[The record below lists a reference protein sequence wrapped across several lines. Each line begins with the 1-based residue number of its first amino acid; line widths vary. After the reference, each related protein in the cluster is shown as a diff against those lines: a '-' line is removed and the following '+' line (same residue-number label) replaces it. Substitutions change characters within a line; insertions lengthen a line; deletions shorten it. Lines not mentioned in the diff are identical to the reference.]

1 MKKIRLHND
10 IHVSW
15 GITTNGKQESLEAK
29 TLQVQLVVYN
39 KVITIPDFS
48 INGNVIS
55 FEFSG
60 SQQKYC
66 GVYTLVCRDTTNGNL
81 STIDKTEAFEL
92 VPHSEEEQGTDNPN
106 VALEVVTLNT
116 DRDSSTIG
124 RAATIEIGEV
134 KTLRSG
140 AAAYVRNSGTTNA
153 AILDFGIP
161 SGSNGNDGMSG
172 YGISAEPAS
181 VTFNT
186 DSNGNISSSQDKLI
200 RMKAYLGGQEIDDV
214 TIVGLST
221 TNFANTVSAESDG
234 KSFYLRGSDLQ
245 TVHTT
250 DLDGN
255 SIKVPV
261 TQAQV
266 AVDCKIGGSDLVYS
280 TIVRVFVNTQT
291 FYTTLVSNQKMFK
304 QTFTELSN
312 SLDEQGVKLEKYYSE
327 FQQTARGLSATISS
341 NKQDADGSIE
351 NITNK
356 LEATSSSLS
365 STIEANKKDADGN
378 FEKLKTEFKQTT
390 DGISSTVEKNKT
402 DAEGSIEKLKTEF
415 KQTTDGIT
423 STVEQNKTDA
433 DGKLES
439 LSSKISQNAKNIEIA
454 NSRFNED
461 GSLKNKSGL
470 MTTADKA
477 TLASRE
483 YVDGKVVNEA
493 TITTMINN
501 EISTATIKA
510 DQIQFSGH
518 QVKFDAGEIVINS
531 KNFNLDGYGNVT
543 MSGEIHATS
552 GQIGGFELEANNLV
566 CSNAR
571 LTIGGSIGGLTRMV
585 TLDAKSFDYERYNFA
600 LSVVNY
606 DSLDQSSTTLAGIHI
621 NVGASGAST
630 LQYPGIVMENGVFV
644 GFRVP
649 FVPLAYSMD
658 FRYNASIYVSGMY
671 VRCNNSSDITI
682 TLPTPATGAK
692 MGDVFTVI
700 KAGSGN
706 VTIKAVGVN
715 YHTANGKSGEFTST
729 RLHEQIHLVFDG
741 DTWFSESSGGS

>member
-39 KVITIPDFS
+39 KVITIPDFY

-92 VPHSEEEQGTDNPN
+92 VPHSDDEQGTDNPN

-186 DSNGNISSSQDKLI
+186 DSKGNISSSQDKLI
-200 RMKAYLGGQEIDDV
+200 RMKSYLGGQEIDDV

-266 AVDCKIGGSDLVYS
+266 AVDCKIGGSDLIYS

-291 FYTTLVSNQKMFK
+291 FYTTLVSNQKIFK
-304 QTFTELSN
+304 QTFTEMSN

-365 STIEANKKDADGN
+365 STIEANKKDADG
-378 FEKLKTEFKQTT
+378 KL
-390 DGISSTVEKNKT
+390 
-402 DAEGSIEKLKTEF
+402 EKLKTEF

-423 STVEQNKTDA
+423 SIVEQNKTDA

-501 EISTATIKA
+501 GISTATIKA

-552 GQIGGFELEANNLV
+552 GWFGNPGNNIKIATDETGAVGLSPTNTDGWKDDNNIRFTKAGQLYLNSESDDGKTVTSITSGRLV
-566 CSNAR
+566 
-571 LTIGGSIGGLTRMV
+571 
-585 TLDAKSFDYERYNFA
+585 
-600 LSVVNY
+600 
-606 DSLDQSSTTLAGIHI
+606 
-621 NVGASGAST
+621 VGRADR
-630 LQYPGIVMENGVFV
+630 F
-644 GFRVP
+644 
-649 FVPLAYSMD
+649 
-658 FRYNASIYVSGMY
+658 GMY
-671 VRCNNSSDITI
+671 APELQVDSSGEKLQIVAKC
-682 TLPTPATGAK
+682 LPTSASEARSGCLYNDNGTIK
-692 MGDVFTVI
+692 I
-700 KAGSGN
+700 KA
-706 VTIKAVGVN
+706 
-715 YHTANGKSGEFTST
+715 
-729 RLHEQIHLVFDG
+729 
-741 DTWFSESSGGS
+741 

>member
-39 KVITIPDFS
+39 KVIDIPDFS
-48 INGNVIS
+48 IKGNVIS

-153 AILDFGIP
+153 AVLDFGIP
-161 SGSNGNDGMSG
+161 SGSNGNDGMNG

-186 DSNGNISSSQDKLI
+186 DSKGNISSSQDKLI

-390 DGISSTVEKNKT
+390 DGIT
-402 DAEGSIEKLKTEF
+402 SI
-415 KQTTDGIT
+415 
-423 STVEQNKTDA
+423 VEQNKTDA

-439 LSSKISQNAKNIEIA
+439 LSSKISQNSKNIEIA

-501 EISTATIKA
+501 GISSATIKA
-510 DQIQFSGH
+510 DQIRFTGTTTVFESG
-518 QVKFDAGEIVINS
+518 DIIIRSNGL
-531 KNFNLDGYGNVT
+531 NLDQYGNAT
-543 MSGEIHATS
+543 FNGEIHATS
-552 GQIGGFELEANNLV
+552 GWFGSTSNNIKLATEGNGTVGLSSTNSSGWADANNIRFTSAGQLYLN
-566 CSNAR
+566 S
-571 LTIGGSIGGLTRMV
+571 
-585 TLDAKSFDYERYNFA
+585 KSD
-600 LSVVNY
+600 
-606 DSLDQSSTTLAGIHI
+606 DGK
-621 NVGASGAST
+621 
-630 LQYPGIVMENGVFV
+630 
-644 GFRVP
+644 
-649 FVPLAYSMD
+649 
-658 FRYNASIYVSGMY
+658 
-671 VRCNNSSDITI
+671 TI
-682 TLPTPATGAK
+682 TSITSGDIRVVRADSFGSDTPKFHVNTSGDKLQIAAVNLPTSASE
-692 MGDVFTVI
+692 
-700 KAGSGN
+700 AGSGCLYN
-706 VTIKAVGVN
+706 DNGTIKIK
-715 YHTANGKSGEFTST
+715 T
-729 RLHEQIHLVFDG
+729 Q
-741 DTWFSESSGGS
+741 

>member
-29 TLQVQLVVYN
+29 TLHVQLVVYN

-140 AAAYVRNSGTTNA
+140 AAAYVRNSGTINA
-153 AILDFGIP
+153 AVLDFGIP

-186 DSNGNISSSQDKLI
+186 DSDGNISSSQDKLI

-214 TIVGLST
+214 TIVGLIT
-221 TNFANTVSAESDG
+221 TNFANTVSSESDG
-234 KSFYLRGSDLQ
+234 KSFCLRGGDLQ

-250 DLDGN
+250 DLNGN

-266 AVDCKIGGSDLVYS
+266 AVDCKIGGSDLIYS

-312 SLDEQGVKLEKYYSE
+312 SLDEHGVKLEKYYSE

-365 STIEANKKDADGN
+365 STIEANKKDADGKLEN
-378 FEKLKTEFKQTT
+378 LKTEFKQTT
-390 DGISSTVEKNKT
+390 DSIS
-402 DAEGSIEKLKTEF
+402 
-415 KQTTDGIT
+415 

-439 LSSKISQNAKNIEIA
+439 LSSKISQNAKSIEVA

-510 DQIQFSGH
+510 NQIQFSGH

-552 GQIGGFELEANNLV
+552 GWFGNPGNNIKIATDETGAVGLSPTNTDGWKDDNNIRFTKAGQLYLNSESDDGKTVTSITSGRLV
-566 CSNAR
+566 
-571 LTIGGSIGGLTRMV
+571 
-585 TLDAKSFDYERYNFA
+585 
-600 LSVVNY
+600 
-606 DSLDQSSTTLAGIHI
+606 
-621 NVGASGAST
+621 VGRADR
-630 LQYPGIVMENGVFV
+630 F
-644 GFRVP
+644 
-649 FVPLAYSMD
+649 
-658 FRYNASIYVSGMY
+658 GMY
-671 VRCNNSSDITI
+671 APELHVDSSGEKLQIVAKC
-682 TLPTPATGAK
+682 LPTSASE
-692 MGDVFTVI
+692 
-700 KAGSGN
+700 AGSGCLYN
-706 VTIKAVGVN
+706 DNGTIKIK
-715 YHTANGKSGEFTST
+715 T
-729 RLHEQIHLVFDG
+729 
-741 DTWFSESSGGS
+741 

>member
-15 GITTNGKQESLEAK
+15 GITTNGKKESLESK

-186 DSNGNISSSQDKLI
+186 DSKGNISSSQDKLI
-200 RMKAYLGGQEIDDV
+200 RMKSYLGGQEIDDV

-221 TNFANTVSAESDG
+221 TNFSNTVSAESDG

-291 FYTTLVSNQKMFK
+291 FYTTLVSNQNMFK

-312 SLDEQGVKLEKYYSE
+312 SLNEQGVKLEKYYSE
-327 FQQTARGLSATISS
+327 FQQTARVLSATISS
-341 NKQDADGSIE
+341 NKQYADGSIE
-351 NITNK
+351 NIINK

-365 STIEANKKDADGN
+365 STIEANKKDADGKL
-378 FEKLKTEFKQTT
+378 EKLKTEFKQTT
-390 DGISSTVEKNKT
+390 DEITSTVEKNKT
-402 DAEGSIEKLKTEF
+402 DAEGSIENLKTEF
-415 KQTTDGIT
+415 KQTTDEIT

-439 LSSKISQNAKNIEIA
+439 LSSKISQNAKSIEIA
-454 NSRFNED
+454 NSRFNAD
-461 GSLKNKSGL
+461 GTLKNKSGL
-470 MTTADKA
+470 MTTDDKA
-477 TLASRE
+477 TLATRE

-501 EISTATIKA
+501 GISNATIKA
-510 DQIQFSGH
+510 DQIRFTGNTT
-518 QVKFDAGEIVINS
+518 VFDSGEIIIRSNGL
-531 KNFNLDGYGNVT
+531 NLDQYGNAT
-543 MSGEIHATS
+543 FNGEIHATS
-552 GQIGGFELEANNLV
+552 GWFGSTSHNIKLATEGHGTVGLSSTNSSGWVDANNIRFTSAGQLYLNSESDDGKTV
-566 CSNAR
+566 TSITSGDIKVGR
-571 LTIGGSIGGLTRMV
+571 GDSFGSDTP
-585 TLDAKSFDYERYNFA
+585 KFH
-600 LSVVNY
+600 VN
-606 DSLDQSSTTLAGIHI
+606 T
-621 NVGASGAST
+621 SGDK
-630 LQYPGIVMENGVFV
+630 LQIAAVN
-644 GFRVP
+644 
-649 FVPLAYSMD
+649 
-658 FRYNASIYVSGMY
+658 
-671 VRCNNSSDITI
+671 
-682 TLPTPATGAK
+682 LPTSASE
-692 MGDVFTVI
+692 
-700 KAGSGN
+700 AGSGCLYN
-706 VTIKAVGVN
+706 DNGTIKIK
-715 YHTANGKSGEFTST
+715 T
-729 RLHEQIHLVFDG
+729 Q
-741 DTWFSESSGGS
+741 

>member
-39 KVITIPDFS
+39 KVIAIPDFS

-92 VPHSEEEQGTDNPN
+92 VPHSDEEQGTDNPN

-153 AILDFGIP
+153 AVLDFGIP
-161 SGSNGNDGMSG
+161 SGSNGSDGMSG
-172 YGISAEPAS
+172 YGISAEPSS

-186 DSNGNISSSQDKLI
+186 DSKGNISSSQDKLI

-266 AVDCKIGGSDLVYS
+266 SVDCKIGGSDLVYS

-378 FEKLKTEFKQTT
+378 
-390 DGISSTVEKNKT
+390 
-402 DAEGSIEKLKTEF
+402 IEKLKTEF

-423 STVEQNKTDA
+423 SIVEQNKTDA
-433 DGKLES
+433 DGKLEK
-439 LSSKISQNAKNIEIA
+439 LSAAVTLNANQIEIA
-454 NSRFNED
+454 NSRFNAD
-461 GSLKNKSGL
+461 GTLKNKSGL
-470 MTTADKA
+470 MTTDDKA
-477 TLASRE
+477 TLATRE

-501 EISTATIKA
+501 GISTATIKA

-531 KNFNLDGYGNVT
+531 NNFSLDGYGNVT

-552 GQIGGFELEANNLV
+552 GWFGTPGNNIKIATDEMGAVGLSHTNTTGWRDDNNI
-566 CSNAR
+566 CFTRAGQLYFNSTSEDKKT
-571 LTIGGSIGGLTRMV
+571 LTTIT
-585 TLDAKSFDYERYNFA
+585 
-600 LSVVNY
+600 
-606 DSLDQSSTTLAGIHI
+606 
-621 NVGASGAST
+621 SGD
-630 LQYPGIVMENGVFV
+630 IFV
-644 GFRVP
+644 GRGDSFG
-649 FVPLAYSMD
+649 
-658 FRYNASIYVSGMY
+658 SGIPKFH
-671 VRCNNSSDITI
+671 VNTSGDKLQIAAVN
-682 TLPTPATGAK
+682 LPTSASEAR
-692 MGDVFTVI
+692 
-700 KAGSGN
+700 SGCLYN
-706 VTIKAVGVN
+706 DNGTIKIK
-715 YHTANGKSGEFTST
+715 T
-729 RLHEQIHLVFDG
+729 Q
-741 DTWFSESSGGS
+741 

>member
-186 DSNGNISSSQDKLI
+186 DSKGNISSSQDKLI

-327 FQQTARGLSATISS
+327 FHQTARGLSATISS

-390 DGISSTVEKNKT
+390 DGI
-402 DAEGSIEKLKTEF
+402 
-415 KQTTDGIT
+415 T

-433 DGKLES
+433 DGKLEK
-439 LSSKISQNAKNIEIA
+439 LSAAVTMNANQIEIA
-454 NSRFNED
+454 NSRFNAD
-461 GSLKNKSGL
+461 GTLKNKSGL
-470 MTTADKA
+470 MTTDDKA
-477 TLASRE
+477 TLATRE

-501 EISTATIKA
+501 GISTATIKA
-510 DQIQFSGH
+510 DQIRFTGTTTVFES
-518 QVKFDAGEIVINS
+518 GEIIIRSNGL
-531 KNFNLDGYGNVT
+531 NLDQYGNAT
-543 MSGEIHATS
+543 FNGEIHATS
-552 GQIGGFELEANNLV
+552 GWFGSTSNNIKLATEGNGTVGLSSTNSSGWVDANNIRFTSSGQLYLN
-566 CSNAR
+566 SESDDGK
-571 LTIGGSIGGLTRMV
+571 TV
-585 TLDAKSFDYERYNFA
+585 T
-600 LSVVNY
+600 
-606 DSLDQSSTTLAGIHI
+606 
-621 NVGASGAST
+621 
-630 LQYPGIVMENGVFV
+630 
-644 GFRVP
+644 
-649 FVPLAYSMD
+649 
-658 FRYNASIYVSGMY
+658 
-671 VRCNNSSDITI
+671 TI
-682 TLPTPATGAK
+682 TSGDIKVGRGDSFGGNTPKFHVNTSGDKLQIAAVNLPTSASE
-692 MGDVFTVI
+692 
-700 KAGSGN
+700 AGSGCLYN
-706 VTIKAVGVN
+706 DNGTIKIK
-715 YHTANGKSGEFTST
+715 T
-729 RLHEQIHLVFDG
+729 Q
-741 DTWFSESSGGS
+741 

>member
-60 SQQKYC
+60 SHQKYC

-92 VPHSEEEQGTDNPN
+92 VPHSDEEHGTDNPN

-186 DSNGNISSSQDKLI
+186 DSKGNISSSQDKLI

-351 NITNK
+351 NIINK

-378 FEKLKTEFKQTT
+378 FEKLKTEFT
-390 DGISSTVEKNKT
+390 
-402 DAEGSIEKLKTEF
+402 
-415 KQTTDGIT
+415 QTTDGIT
-423 STVEQNKTDA
+423 STVEKNKTDA
-433 DGKLES
+433 DGKLEK
-439 LSSKISQNAKNIEIA
+439 LSAAVTLNANQIEIA
-454 NSRFNED
+454 NSRFNAD
-461 GSLKNKSGL
+461 GTLKNKSGL
-470 MTTADKA
+470 MTTDDKA
-477 TLASRE
+477 TLATRE

-501 EISTATIKA
+501 GISTATIKA
-510 DQIQFSGH
+510 DQIRFTGTTTVFES
-518 QVKFDAGEIVINS
+518 GEIIIRSNGL
-531 KNFNLDGYGNVT
+531 NLDQYGNAT
-543 MSGEIHATS
+543 FNGEIHATS
-552 GQIGGFELEANNLV
+552 GWFGNPGNNIKIATDETGAV
-566 CSNAR
+566 
-571 LTIGGSIGGLTRMV
+571 GLSPTNTTGWRDDNNICFTRAGQLYFNSTSDDGKTV
-585 TLDAKSFDYERYNFA
+585 T
-600 LSVVNY
+600 
-606 DSLDQSSTTLAGIHI
+606 
-621 NVGASGAST
+621 
-630 LQYPGIVMENGVFV
+630 
-644 GFRVP
+644 
-649 FVPLAYSMD
+649 
-658 FRYNASIYVSGMY
+658 
-671 VRCNNSSDITI
+671 TI
-682 TLPTPATGAK
+682 TSGDIKVGRGDSFGGNTPKFHVNTSGDKLQIAAVNLPTSASE
-692 MGDVFTVI
+692 
-700 KAGSGN
+700 AGSGCLYN
-706 VTIKAVGVN
+706 DNGTIKIK
-715 YHTANGKSGEFTST
+715 T
-729 RLHEQIHLVFDG
+729 Q
-741 DTWFSESSGGS
+741 

>member
-39 KVITIPDFS
+39 KVITIPDFT
-48 INGNVIS
+48 IKGNVIS

-153 AILDFGIP
+153 AVLDFGIP
-161 SGSNGNDGMSG
+161 SGSNGSDGMSG

-186 DSNGNISSSQDKLI
+186 DSKGNISSSQDKLI

-266 AVDCKIGGSDLVYS
+266 AVDCKIGGSNLVYS

-390 DGISSTVEKNKT
+390 DGITSTVEKNKT
-402 DAEGSIEKLKTEF
+402 DA
-415 KQTTDGIT
+415 
-423 STVEQNKTDA
+423 
-433 DGKLES
+433 DGKLEK
-439 LSSKISQNAKNIEIA
+439 LSAAVTMNANQIEIA
-454 NSRFNED
+454 NSRFNAD
-461 GSLKNKSGL
+461 GTLKNKSGL
-470 MTTADKA
+470 MTTDDKA
-477 TLASRE
+477 TLATRE
-483 YVDGKVVNEA
+483 YVDGKVVSEA
-493 TITTMINN
+493 YIRTMIQNG
-501 EISTATIKA
+501 ISTAEISA
-510 DQIQFSGH
+510 DQINLYGH
-518 QVKFDAGEIVINS
+518 
-531 KNFNLDGYGNVT
+531 T
-543 MSGEIHATS
+543 MSFQS
-552 GQIGGFELEANNLV
+552 GQIEIYSDNLKLDSSGNLKASGDIYAKTIRLKTSTSNDNILSGSLLLGGGKYILP
-566 CSNAR
+566 
-571 LTIGGSIGGLTRMV
+571 
-585 TLDAKSFDYERYNFA
+585 A
-600 LSVVNY
+600 LSEEDGCVNVKLYAPLITRSSLSPTLECISENVFLQLASEKTELPKSGSKSLEYGAY
-606 DSLDQSSTTLAGIHI
+606 DL
-621 NVGASGAST
+621 
-630 LQYPGIVMENGVFV
+630 V
-644 GFRVP
+644 GF
-649 FVPLAYSMD
+649 
-658 FRYNASIYVSGMY
+658 YN
-671 VRCNNSSDITI
+671 
-682 TLPTPATGAK
+682 
-692 MGDVFTVI
+692 
-700 KAGSGN
+700 SGN
-706 VTIKAVGVN
+706 TFWIIK
-715 YHTANGKSGEFTST
+715 
-729 RLHEQIHLVFDG
+729 
-741 DTWFSESSGGS
+741 

>member
-39 KVITIPDFS
+39 KVITIPDFT
-48 INGNVIS
+48 IKGNVIS

-92 VPHSEEEQGTDNPN
+92 VPHSEEEKGTDNPN

-124 RAATIEIGEV
+124 RAATIEIGDV
-134 KTLRSG
+134 KTLHSG
-140 AAAYVRNSGTTNA
+140 TAAYVRNSGTPNA
-153 AILDFGIP
+153 AVLDFGIP
-161 SGSNGNDGMSG
+161 SGSNGDDGMSG

-186 DSNGNISSSQDKLI
+186 DSKGNISSSQDKLI
-200 RMKAYLGGQEIDDV
+200 RMKAYLGGQETDDV

-221 TNFANTVSAESDG
+221 TNFTNGLSTESDG

-266 AVDCKIGGSDLVYS
+266 AVDCKMGGSDLVYS

-327 FQQTARGLSATISS
+327 FQQTARGLSTTISS

-390 DGISSTVEKNKT
+390 DGITSTVEKNKT
-402 DAEGSIEKLKTEF
+402 DA
-415 KQTTDGIT
+415 
-423 STVEQNKTDA
+423 
-433 DGKLES
+433 DGKLEK
-439 LSSKISQNAKNIEIA
+439 LSAAVTMNANQIEIA
-454 NSRFNED
+454 NSRFNAD
-461 GSLKNKSGL
+461 GTLKNKSGL
-470 MTTADKA
+470 MTTDDKA
-477 TLASRE
+477 TLATRE
-483 YVDGKVVNEA
+483 YVDGKVVSEA
-493 TITTMINN
+493 YIRTMIQNG
-501 EISTATIKA
+501 ISTAEISA
-510 DQIQFSGH
+510 DQINLYGH
-518 QVKFDAGEIVINS
+518 
-531 KNFNLDGYGNVT
+531 T
-543 MSGEIHATS
+543 MSFQS
-552 GQIGGFELEANNLV
+552 GQIEIYSDNLKLDSSGNLKVSGDIYAKTIRLKASTSNDNILSGSLLLGGGKYILP
-566 CSNAR
+566 
-571 LTIGGSIGGLTRMV
+571 
-585 TLDAKSFDYERYNFA
+585 A
-600 LSVVNY
+600 LSEEDGCVNIKLYAPLITRSSLSPTLECISENVFLQLASEKTELPKSGSKSLEYGAY
-606 DSLDQSSTTLAGIHI
+606 DL
-621 NVGASGAST
+621 
-630 LQYPGIVMENGVFV
+630 V
-644 GFRVP
+644 GFC
-649 FVPLAYSMD
+649 
-658 FRYNASIYVSGMY
+658 NSGQTFW
-671 VRCNNSSDITI
+671 I
-682 TLPTPATGAK
+682 
-692 MGDVFTVI
+692 I
-700 KAGSGN
+700 K
-706 VTIKAVGVN
+706 
-715 YHTANGKSGEFTST
+715 
-729 RLHEQIHLVFDG
+729 
-741 DTWFSESSGGS
+741 

>member
-48 INGNVIS
+48 IKGNVIS

-153 AILDFGIP
+153 AVLDFGIP

-186 DSNGNISSSQDKLI
+186 DSKGNISSSQDKLI

-234 KSFYLRGSDLQ
+234 KSFYLRGRDLQ

-390 DGISSTVEKNKT
+390 DGITSTVEKNKT
-402 DAEGSIEKLKTEF
+402 DA
-415 KQTTDGIT
+415 
-423 STVEQNKTDA
+423 
-433 DGKLES
+433 DGKLEK
-439 LSSKISQNAKNIEIA
+439 LSAAVTLNANQIEIA
-454 NSRFNED
+454 NSRFNAD
-461 GSLKNKSGL
+461 GTLKNKSGL
-470 MTTADKA
+470 MTTDDKA
-477 TLASRE
+477 TLATRE
-483 YVDGKVVNEA
+483 YVDGKVVSEA
-493 TITTMINN
+493 YIRTMIQNG
-501 EISTATIKA
+501 ISTAEISA
-510 DQIQFSGH
+510 DQINLYGH
-518 QVKFDAGEIVINS
+518 
-531 KNFNLDGYGNVT
+531 T
-543 MSGEIHATS
+543 MSFQS
-552 GQIGGFELEANNLV
+552 GQIEIYSDNLKLDSSGNLKVSGDIYAKTIRLKTSTSHDNILSGSLLLGGGKCILP
-566 CSNAR
+566 
-571 LTIGGSIGGLTRMV
+571 
-585 TLDAKSFDYERYNFA
+585 A
-600 LSVVNY
+600 LSEEDGCVNIKLY
-606 DSLDQSSTTLAGIHI
+606 APLITRSSLPPTLECI
-621 NVGASGAST
+621 
-630 LQYPGIVMENGVFV
+630 
-644 GFRVP
+644 
-649 FVPLAYSMD
+649 
-658 FRYNASIYVSGMY
+658 
-671 VRCNNSSDITI
+671 
-682 TLPTPATGAK
+682 
-692 MGDVFTVI
+692 
-700 KAGSGN
+700 SGN
-706 VTIKAVGVN
+706 VFLQLASEKTELP
-715 YHTANGKSGEFTST
+715 KSGSKE
-729 RLHEQIHLVFDG
+729 LEYGAYDLVGFCN
-741 DTWFSESSGGS
+741 SGQTFWIIK

>member
-29 TLQVQLVVYN
+29 TLKVQLVVYN

-92 VPHSEEEQGTDNPN
+92 VPHSDEEQGTDNPN

-186 DSNGNISSSQDKLI
+186 DSKGNISSSQDKLI

-351 NITNK
+351 NIINK

-390 DGISSTVEKNKT
+390 DGITSTVEKNKT
-402 DAEGSIEKLKTEF
+402 DA
-415 KQTTDGIT
+415 
-423 STVEQNKTDA
+423 
-433 DGKLES
+433 DGKLEK
-439 LSSKISQNAKNIEIA
+439 LSAAVTLNANQIEIA
-454 NSRFNED
+454 NSRFNAD
-461 GSLKNKSGL
+461 GTLKNKSGL
-470 MTTADKA
+470 MTTDDKA
-477 TLASRE
+477 TLATRE

-501 EISTATIKA
+501 GISTATIKA
-510 DQIQFSGH
+510 DQIRFTGTTTVFES
-518 QVKFDAGEIVINS
+518 GEIIIRSNGL
-531 KNFNLDGYGNVT
+531 NLDQYGNAT
-543 MSGEIHATS
+543 FNGEIHATS
-552 GQIGGFELEANNLV
+552 GWFGSTSNNIKLATEGNGTVGLSSTNSSGWVDANNIRFTSSGQLYLN
-566 CSNAR
+566 SESEDGK
-571 LTIGGSIGGLTRMV
+571 TV
-585 TLDAKSFDYERYNFA
+585 T
-600 LSVVNY
+600 
-606 DSLDQSSTTLAGIHI
+606 
-621 NVGASGAST
+621 
-630 LQYPGIVMENGVFV
+630 
-644 GFRVP
+644 
-649 FVPLAYSMD
+649 
-658 FRYNASIYVSGMY
+658 
-671 VRCNNSSDITI
+671 TI
-682 TLPTPATGAK
+682 TSGDIKVGRGDSFGSDTPKFHVNTSGDKLQIAAVNLPTSASE
-692 MGDVFTVI
+692 
-700 KAGSGN
+700 AGSGCLYN
-706 VTIKAVGVN
+706 DNGTIKIK
-715 YHTANGKSGEFTST
+715 T
-729 RLHEQIHLVFDG
+729 Q
-741 DTWFSESSGGS
+741 

>member
-39 KVITIPDFS
+39 KVITIPDFT
-48 INGNVIS
+48 IKGNVIS

-106 VALEVVTLNT
+106 VALEVVALNT

-124 RAATIEIGEV
+124 RAATVEIGEV

-140 AAAYVRNSGTTNA
+140 AAAYVRNSGTANA
-153 AILDFGIP
+153 AVLDFGIP

-186 DSNGNISSSQDKLI
+186 DSKGNISSSQDKLI
-200 RMKAYLGGQEIDDV
+200 RMKAYLGGQEIDDA

-341 NKQDADGSIE
+341 NKQDTDGSIE

-390 DGISSTVEKNKT
+390 DGITSTVEKNKT
-402 DAEGSIEKLKTEF
+402 DA
-415 KQTTDGIT
+415 
-423 STVEQNKTDA
+423 
-433 DGKLES
+433 DGKLEK
-439 LSSKISQNAKNIEIA
+439 LSAAVTLNANQIEIA
-454 NSRFNED
+454 NSRFNAD
-461 GSLKNKSGL
+461 GTLKNKSGL
-470 MTTADKA
+470 MTTDDKA
-477 TLASRE
+477 TLATRE
-483 YVDGKVVNEA
+483 YVDGKVVSEA
-493 TITTMINN
+493 YIRTMIQNG
-501 EISTATIKA
+501 ISTAEISA
-510 DQIQFSGH
+510 DQINLYGH
-518 QVKFDAGEIVINS
+518 
-531 KNFNLDGYGNVT
+531 T
-543 MSGEIHATS
+543 MSFQS
-552 GQIGGFELEANNLV
+552 GQIEIYSDNLKLDSSGNLKASGDIYAKTIRLKASTSNDDILSGSLLLGGGKYILP
-566 CSNAR
+566 
-571 LTIGGSIGGLTRMV
+571 
-585 TLDAKSFDYERYNFA
+585 A
-600 LSVVNY
+600 LSEEDGCVNIKLYAPLITRSSLAPTLECISENVFLQLASEKTELPKSGSKSLEYGAY
-606 DSLDQSSTTLAGIHI
+606 DL
-621 NVGASGAST
+621 
-630 LQYPGIVMENGVFV
+630 V
-644 GFRVP
+644 GFC
-649 FVPLAYSMD
+649 
-658 FRYNASIYVSGMY
+658 NSGQTFW
-671 VRCNNSSDITI
+671 I
-682 TLPTPATGAK
+682 
-692 MGDVFTVI
+692 I
-700 KAGSGN
+700 K
-706 VTIKAVGVN
+706 
-715 YHTANGKSGEFTST
+715 
-729 RLHEQIHLVFDG
+729 
-741 DTWFSESSGGS
+741 

>member
-39 KVITIPDFS
+39 KVIAIPDFT

-153 AILDFGIP
+153 AVLDFGIP

-186 DSNGNISSSQDKLI
+186 DSKGNISSSQDKLI
-200 RMKAYLGGQEIDDV
+200 RMKAYLGGQEINDV

-266 AVDCKIGGSDLVYS
+266 AVDCKIGRSDLVYS

-378 FEKLKTEFKQTT
+378 
-390 DGISSTVEKNKT
+390 
-402 DAEGSIEKLKTEF
+402 IEKLKTEF

-423 STVEQNKTDA
+423 SIVEQNKTDA

-439 LSSKISQNAKNIEIA
+439 LSSKISQNAKSIEIA
-454 NSRFNED
+454 NSRFNAD
-461 GSLKNKSGL
+461 GTLKNKSGL
-470 MTTADKA
+470 MTTDDKA
-477 TLASRE
+477 TLATRE

-501 EISTATIKA
+501 GISTATIKA
-510 DQIQFSGH
+510 DQIRFTGTTTVFES
-518 QVKFDAGEIVINS
+518 GEIIIRSNGL
-531 KNFNLDGYGNVT
+531 NLDQYGNAT
-543 MSGEIHATS
+543 FNGEIHATS
-552 GQIGGFELEANNLV
+552 GWFGSTSNNIKLATEGNGTVGLSSTNSSGWVDANNIRFTSAGQLYLNSESDDGKTVTSITSGRLV
-566 CSNAR
+566 VGRADSF
-571 LTIGGSIGGLTRMV
+571 GGDTP
-585 TLDAKSFDYERYNFA
+585 KFH
-600 LSVVNY
+600 VN
-606 DSLDQSSTTLAGIHI
+606 T
-621 NVGASGAST
+621 SGDK
-630 LQYPGIVMENGVFV
+630 LQIAAVN
-644 GFRVP
+644 
-649 FVPLAYSMD
+649 
-658 FRYNASIYVSGMY
+658 
-671 VRCNNSSDITI
+671 
-682 TLPTPATGAK
+682 LPTSASE
-692 MGDVFTVI
+692 
-700 KAGSGN
+700 AGSGCLYN
-706 VTIKAVGVN
+706 DNGTIKIK
-715 YHTANGKSGEFTST
+715 T
-729 RLHEQIHLVFDG
+729 Q
-741 DTWFSESSGGS
+741 

>member
-39 KVITIPDFS
+39 NVITIPDFS
-48 INGNVIS
+48 INGNVVS

-186 DSNGNISSSQDKLI
+186 DSKGNISSSQDKLI

-234 KSFYLRGSDLQ
+234 KSFYLRGRDLQ

-390 DGISSTVEKNKT
+390 DGITSTVEKNKT
-402 DAEGSIEKLKTEF
+402 DA
-415 KQTTDGIT
+415 
-423 STVEQNKTDA
+423 
-433 DGKLES
+433 DGKLEK
-439 LSSKISQNAKNIEIA
+439 LSAAVTLNANQIEIA
-454 NSRFNED
+454 NSRFNAD
-461 GSLKNKSGL
+461 GTLKNKSGL
-470 MTTADKA
+470 MTTDDKA
-477 TLASRE
+477 TLATRE

-493 TITTMINN
+493 TITTMINKG
-501 EISTATIKA
+501 ISTATIKA
-510 DQIQFSGH
+510 DQIRFTGTTTVFES
-518 QVKFDAGEIVINS
+518 GEIIIRSNGL
-531 KNFNLDGYGNVT
+531 NLDQYGNAT
-543 MSGEIHATS
+543 FNGEIHATS
-552 GQIGGFELEANNLV
+552 GWFGNPGNNIKIATDETGAVGLSPTNTTGWRDDNNICFTRAGQLYFNSTSDDGKTVTSITSGDIDVGRGDSFGSDTPKFHVNTSGDKLQIA
-566 CSNAR
+566 A
-571 LTIGGSIGGLTRMV
+571 
-585 TLDAKSFDYERYNFA
+585 
-600 LSVVNY
+600 VN
-606 DSLDQSSTTLAGIHI
+606 
-621 NVGASGAST
+621 
-630 LQYPGIVMENGVFV
+630 
-644 GFRVP
+644 
-649 FVPLAYSMD
+649 
-658 FRYNASIYVSGMY
+658 
-671 VRCNNSSDITI
+671 
-682 TLPTPATGAK
+682 LPTSASE
-692 MGDVFTVI
+692 
-700 KAGSGN
+700 AGSGCLYN
-706 VTIKAVGVN
+706 DNGTIKIK
-715 YHTANGKSGEFTST
+715 T
-729 RLHEQIHLVFDG
+729 Q
-741 DTWFSESSGGS
+741 

>member
-29 TLQVQLVVYN
+29 TLKVQLVVYN

-92 VPHSEEEQGTDNPN
+92 VPHSDEEQGTDNPN

-250 DLDGN
+250 DLEGN

-266 AVDCKIGGSDLVYS
+266 AVDCKIGGRDLIYS

-390 DGISSTVEKNKT
+390 DGITSTVEKNKT
-402 DAEGSIEKLKTEF
+402 DA
-415 KQTTDGIT
+415 
-423 STVEQNKTDA
+423 
-433 DGKLES
+433 DGKLEK
-439 LSSKISQNAKNIEIA
+439 LSAAVTLNANQIEIA
-454 NSRFNED
+454 NSRFNAD
-461 GSLKNKSGL
+461 GTLKNKSGL
-470 MTTADKA
+470 MTTDDKA
-477 TLASRE
+477 TLATRE

-501 EISTATIKA
+501 GISTATIKA
-510 DQIQFSGH
+510 DQIRFTGTTTVFES
-518 QVKFDAGEIVINS
+518 GEIIIRSNGL
-531 KNFNLDGYGNVT
+531 NLDQYGNAT
-543 MSGEIHATS
+543 FNGEIHATS
-552 GQIGGFELEANNLV
+552 GWFGSTSNNIKLATEGNGTVGLSSTNSSGWVDANNIRFTSSGQLYLNSESDDGKTV
-566 CSNAR
+566 TSITSGDIKVGR
-571 LTIGGSIGGLTRMV
+571 GDSFGSDTP
-585 TLDAKSFDYERYNFA
+585 KFH
-600 LSVVNY
+600 VN
-606 DSLDQSSTTLAGIHI
+606 T
-621 NVGASGAST
+621 SGDK
-630 LQYPGIVMENGVFV
+630 LQIAAVN
-644 GFRVP
+644 
-649 FVPLAYSMD
+649 
-658 FRYNASIYVSGMY
+658 
-671 VRCNNSSDITI
+671 
-682 TLPTPATGAK
+682 LPTSASE
-692 MGDVFTVI
+692 
-700 KAGSGN
+700 AGSGCLYN
-706 VTIKAVGVN
+706 DNGTIKIK
-715 YHTANGKSGEFTST
+715 T
-729 RLHEQIHLVFDG
+729 Q
-741 DTWFSESSGGS
+741 

>member
-39 KVITIPDFS
+39 KVIDIPDFT
-48 INGNVIS
+48 IKGNVIS

-153 AILDFGIP
+153 AVLDFGIP

-186 DSNGNISSSQDKLI
+186 DSKGNISSSQDKLI

-390 DGISSTVEKNKT
+390 DGITSTVEKNKT
-402 DAEGSIEKLKTEF
+402 DA
-415 KQTTDGIT
+415 
-423 STVEQNKTDA
+423 
-433 DGKLES
+433 DGKLEK
-439 LSSKISQNAKNIEIA
+439 LSAAVTMNANQIEIA
-454 NSRFNED
+454 NSRFNAD
-461 GSLKNKSGL
+461 GTLKNKSGL
-470 MTTADKA
+470 MTTDDKA
-477 TLASRE
+477 TLATRE
-483 YVDGKVVNEA
+483 YVDGKMVSEA
-493 TITTMINN
+493 YIRTMIQNG
-501 EISTATIKA
+501 ISTAEISA
-510 DQIQFSGH
+510 DQINLYGH
-518 QVKFDAGEIVINS
+518 
-531 KNFNLDGYGNVT
+531 T
-543 MSGEIHATS
+543 MSFQS
-552 GQIGGFELEANNLV
+552 GQIEIYSDNLKLDSSGNLKASGDIYAKTIRLKTSTSHDNILSGSLLLGGGKYILP
-566 CSNAR
+566 
-571 LTIGGSIGGLTRMV
+571 
-585 TLDAKSFDYERYNFA
+585 A
-600 LSVVNY
+600 LSEEDGCVNIKLY
-606 DSLDQSSTTLAGIHI
+606 APLITRSSLPPTLECI
-621 NVGASGAST
+621 
-630 LQYPGIVMENGVFV
+630 
-644 GFRVP
+644 
-649 FVPLAYSMD
+649 
-658 FRYNASIYVSGMY
+658 
-671 VRCNNSSDITI
+671 
-682 TLPTPATGAK
+682 
-692 MGDVFTVI
+692 
-700 KAGSGN
+700 SGN
-706 VTIKAVGVN
+706 VFLQLASEKTELP
-715 YHTANGKSGEFTST
+715 KSGSKE
-729 RLHEQIHLVFDG
+729 LEYGAYDLVGFCN
-741 DTWFSESSGGS
+741 SGQTFWIIK

>member
-39 KVITIPDFS
+39 KVTTIPDFT
-48 INGNVIS
+48 IKGNIIS

-60 SQQKYC
+60 SLQKYC

-124 RAATIEIGEV
+124 RAATIEIGDV
-134 KTLRSG
+134 KTLHSG
-140 AAAYVRNSGTTNA
+140 AAAYVHNSGTSNA
-153 AILDFGIP
+153 AVLDFGIP
-161 SGSNGNDGMSG
+161 SGSNGDDGMSG

-186 DSNGNISSSQDKLI
+186 DSKGNISSSQDKLI

-221 TNFANTVSAESDG
+221 TNFANTVSTESDG
-234 KSFYLRGSDLQ
+234 KSFHLRGSDLQ

-312 SLDEQGVKLEKYYSE
+312 SLDDQGVKLEKYYSE
-327 FQQTARGLSATISS
+327 FQQTARGLSAIISS

-356 LEATSSSLS
+356 LEATASSLS
-365 STIEANKKDADGN
+365 STIESNKKDADGN
-378 FEKLKTEFKQTT
+378 FEKLSSEFKQTT
-390 DGISSTVEKNKT
+390 DE
-402 DAEGSIEKLKTEF
+402 
-415 KQTTDGIT
+415 IT
-423 STVEQNKTDA
+423 STVKKNKTDA

-439 LSSKISQNAKNIEIA
+439 LSSKISQNAKSIEIA

-461 GSLKNKSGL
+461 GSLKDKSGL

-501 EISTATIKA
+501 GISTATIKA

-552 GQIGGFELEANNLV
+552 GQIGGFKLEDNNLV

-571 LTIGGSIGGLTRMV
+571 LTIGGSSGGFTRMV
-585 TLDAKSFDYERYNFA
+585 TLDAKSFTYDSYNFA

-606 DSLDQSSTTLAGIHI
+606 GIVTQSSTTQAGIHI
-621 NVGASGAST
+621 NVGASNASV
-630 LQYPGIVMENGVFV
+630 QYPGIVMENGTFV

-649 FVPLAYSMD
+649 VVPLAYSMD
-658 FRYNASIYVSGMY
+658 LRNASIYVSGMY

-682 TLPTPATGAK
+682 TLPTSTTGAK
-692 MGDVFTVI
+692 KGDVFTVI

-706 VTIKAVGVN
+706 VTTKAVGVN

-729 RLHEQIHLVFDG
+729 RMYEQIHLVFDG
-741 DTWFSESSGGS
+741 DTWFSECSGGS

>member
-48 INGNVIS
+48 IKGNVIS

-153 AILDFGIP
+153 AVFDFGIP

-186 DSNGNISSSQDKLI
+186 DSKGNISSSQDKLI

-221 TNFANTVSAESDG
+221 TNFANTVSAESDR

-390 DGISSTVEKNKT
+390 DGITSTVEKNKT
-402 DAEGSIEKLKTEF
+402 DA
-415 KQTTDGIT
+415 
-423 STVEQNKTDA
+423 
-433 DGKLES
+433 DGKLEK
-439 LSSKISQNAKNIEIA
+439 LSAAVTLNANQIEIA
-454 NSRFNED
+454 NSRFNAD
-461 GSLKNKSGL
+461 GTLKNKSGL
-470 MTTADKA
+470 MTTDDKA
-477 TLASRE
+477 TLATRE
-483 YVDGKVVNEA
+483 YVDGKVVSEA
-493 TITTMINN
+493 YIRTMIQNG
-501 EISTATIKA
+501 ISTAEISA
-510 DQIQFSGH
+510 DQINLYGH
-518 QVKFDAGEIVINS
+518 
-531 KNFNLDGYGNVT
+531 T
-543 MSGEIHATS
+543 MSFQS
-552 GQIGGFELEANNLV
+552 GQIEIYSDNLKLDSSGNLKASGDIYAKTIRLKASTSNDNILSGSLLLGGGKYILP
-566 CSNAR
+566 
-571 LTIGGSIGGLTRMV
+571 
-585 TLDAKSFDYERYNFA
+585 A
-600 LSVVNY
+600 LSEEDGCVNIKLYAPLITRSSLSPTLECISENVFLQLASEKTELPKSGSKSLEYGAY
-606 DSLDQSSTTLAGIHI
+606 DL
-621 NVGASGAST
+621 
-630 LQYPGIVMENGVFV
+630 V
-644 GFRVP
+644 GFC
-649 FVPLAYSMD
+649 
-658 FRYNASIYVSGMY
+658 NSGQTFW
-671 VRCNNSSDITI
+671 I
-682 TLPTPATGAK
+682 
-692 MGDVFTVI
+692 I
-700 KAGSGN
+700 K
-706 VTIKAVGVN
+706 
-715 YHTANGKSGEFTST
+715 
-729 RLHEQIHLVFDG
+729 
-741 DTWFSESSGGS
+741 

>member
-29 TLQVQLVVYN
+29 TLKVQLVVYN

-60 SQQKYC
+60 FHQKYC

-92 VPHSEEEQGTDNPN
+92 VPHSDEEQGTDNPN

-186 DSNGNISSSQDKLI
+186 DSKGNISSSQDKLI

-365 STIEANKKDADGN
+365 STIEANKKDADGKLEN
-378 FEKLKTEFKQTT
+378 LKTEFKQTT
-390 DGISSTVEKNKT
+390 DS
-402 DAEGSIEKLKTEF
+402 
-415 KQTTDGIT
+415 IT

-433 DGKLES
+433 DGKLEK
-439 LSSKISQNAKNIEIA
+439 LSAAVTLNANQIEIA
-454 NSRFNED
+454 NSRFNAD
-461 GSLKNKSGL
+461 GTLKNKSGL
-470 MTTADKA
+470 MTTDDKA
-477 TLASRE
+477 TLATRE

-501 EISTATIKA
+501 GISTATIKA
-510 DQIQFSGH
+510 DQIRFTGTTTVFES
-518 QVKFDAGEIVINS
+518 GEIIIRSNGL
-531 KNFNLDGYGNVT
+531 NLDQYGNAT
-543 MSGEIHATS
+543 FNGEIHATS
-552 GQIGGFELEANNLV
+552 GWFGNPGNNIKIATDETGAVGLSPTNTTGWRDDNNICFTRAGQLYFNSTSDDGKTVTSITSGDIKVGRGDSFGSDTPKFHVNTSGDKLQIA
-566 CSNAR
+566 A
-571 LTIGGSIGGLTRMV
+571 
-585 TLDAKSFDYERYNFA
+585 
-600 LSVVNY
+600 VN
-606 DSLDQSSTTLAGIHI
+606 
-621 NVGASGAST
+621 
-630 LQYPGIVMENGVFV
+630 
-644 GFRVP
+644 
-649 FVPLAYSMD
+649 
-658 FRYNASIYVSGMY
+658 
-671 VRCNNSSDITI
+671 
-682 TLPTPATGAK
+682 LPTSASE
-692 MGDVFTVI
+692 
-700 KAGSGN
+700 AGSGCLYN
-706 VTIKAVGVN
+706 DNGTIKIK
-715 YHTANGKSGEFTST
+715 T
-729 RLHEQIHLVFDG
+729 Q
-741 DTWFSESSGGS
+741 

>member
-15 GITTNGKQESLEAK
+15 GITTNGKQESLETK

-39 KVITIPDFS
+39 RVIIIPDFT
-48 INGNVIS
+48 IKGNVIS

-66 GVYTLVCRDTTNGNL
+66 GVYTLACRDTTNGNL

-92 VPHSEEEQGTDNPN
+92 VPHSEEEQGKDNPN
-106 VALEVVTLNT
+106 VALEVVALNT

-124 RAATIEIGEV
+124 RAATIEIGDV

-140 AAAYVRNSGTTNA
+140 VAAYVRNSGTPNA
-153 AILDFGIP
+153 AVLDFGIP
-161 SGSNGNDGMSG
+161 AGSNGDDGMSG
-172 YGISAEPAS
+172 YGISADPAS

-186 DSNGNISSSQDKLI
+186 DSKGNISSSQDKLI
-200 RMKAYLGGQEIDDV
+200 RMKAYLGGLEIDDV

-221 TNFANTVSAESDG
+221 TNFTNSVSIESDG

-280 TIVRVFVNTQT
+280 TIVRVFTNTQT
-291 FYTTLVSNQKMFK
+291 FYTTLVSNQKIFK
-304 QTFTELSN
+304 QTFKELSN

-327 FQQTARGLSATISS
+327 FQQTARGLSTTISQ
-341 NKQDADGSIE
+341 NKQDSDGSIE

-356 LEATSSSLS
+356 LEATASSLS
-365 STIEANKKDADGN
+365 STIESNKK
-378 FEKLKTEFKQTT
+378 
-390 DGISSTVEKNKT
+390 
-402 DAEGSIEKLKTEF
+402 
-415 KQTTDGIT
+415 
-423 STVEQNKTDA
+423 DA

-439 LSSKISQNAKNIEIA
+439 LSSKISQNAKSIEVA

-483 YVDGKVVNEA
+483 YVDGKVVSEA
-493 TITTMINN
+493 TIRTMVQDG
-501 EISTATIKA
+501 ISSAVISA
-510 DQIQFSGH
+510 DQINLKGKTM
-518 QVKFDAGEIVINS
+518 KFA
-531 KNFNLDGYGNVT
+531 
-543 MSGEIHATS
+543 S
-552 GQIGGFELEANNLV
+552 GQIEIDSENLKLDSSGNLKVAGDIHAKTVRLKISSSHDNILSGSLLLGGGTYTMPQLTAEDGYVNLKLYAPLITRSSPFPV
-566 CSNAR
+566 
-571 LTIGGSIGGLTRMV
+571 LQSI
-585 TLDAKSFDYERYNFA
+585 
-600 LSVVNY
+600 
-606 DSLDQSSTTLAGIHI
+606 
-621 NVGASGAST
+621 
-630 LQYPGIVMENGVFV
+630 
-644 GFRVP
+644 
-649 FVPLAYSMD
+649 
-658 FRYNASIYVSGMY
+658 
-671 VRCNNSSDITI
+671 
-682 TLPTPATGAK
+682 
-692 MGDVFTVI
+692 
-700 KAGSGN
+700 SGN
-706 VTIKAVGVN
+706 VFLQLASEKTELP
-715 YHTANGKSGEFTST
+715 KSGKKELDYGAYDIVGFYDNGQTFW
-729 RLHEQIHLVFDG
+729 IIK
-741 DTWFSESSGGS
+741 

>member
-39 KVITIPDFS
+39 KVIAIPDFT
-48 INGNVIS
+48 IKGNVIS

-124 RAATIEIGEV
+124 RAATVEIGEV

-140 AAAYVRNSGTTNA
+140 AAAYVRNSGTANA
-153 AILDFGIP
+153 AVLDFGIP

-186 DSNGNISSSQDKLI
+186 DSKGNISSSQDKLI

-266 AVDCKIGGSDLVYS
+266 VVDCEIGGSDLVYS

-304 QTFTELSN
+304 QTFTELNN

-390 DGISSTVEKNKT
+390 DGITSTVEKNKT
-402 DAEGSIEKLKTEF
+402 DA
-415 KQTTDGIT
+415 
-423 STVEQNKTDA
+423 
-433 DGKLES
+433 DGKLEK
-439 LSSKISQNAKNIEIA
+439 LNAAVTLNAEQIEIA
-454 NSRFNED
+454 NSRFNAD

-470 MTTADKA
+470 MTTDDKA
-477 TLASRE
+477 TLATRE

-501 EISTATIKA
+501 GISTATIKA
-510 DQIQFSGH
+510 DQIRFTGTTTVFES
-518 QVKFDAGEIVINS
+518 GEIIIRSNGL
-531 KNFNLDGYGNVT
+531 NLDKNGNAT
-543 MSGEIHATS
+543 FNGEIHATS
-552 GQIGGFELEANNLV
+552 GWFGSTSNSIKLATEGNGTVGLSSTNSSGWVDANNIRFTSAGQLWFNSKSEDGKTV
-566 CSNAR
+566 TSITSGNIDVGR
-571 LTIGGSIGGLTRMV
+571 VDSFGGHTPG
-585 TLDAKSFDYERYNFA
+585 FH
-600 LSVVNY
+600 VN
-606 DSLDQSSTTLAGIHI
+606 T
-621 NVGASGAST
+621 SGDK
-630 LQYPGIVMENGVFV
+630 LQIAAVN
-644 GFRVP
+644 
-649 FVPLAYSMD
+649 
-658 FRYNASIYVSGMY
+658 
-671 VRCNNSSDITI
+671 
-682 TLPTPATGAK
+682 LPTSASE
-692 MGDVFTVI
+692 
-700 KAGSGN
+700 AGSGCLYN
-706 VTIKAVGVN
+706 DNGTIKIK
-715 YHTANGKSGEFTST
+715 T
-729 RLHEQIHLVFDG
+729 Q
-741 DTWFSESSGGS
+741 

>member
-153 AILDFGIP
+153 AVLDFGIP

-186 DSNGNISSSQDKLI
+186 DSKGNISSSQDKLI
-200 RMKAYLGGQEIDDV
+200 RMKSYLGGQEIDDV
-214 TIVGLST
+214 MIVGLST

-266 AVDCKIGGSDLVYS
+266 SVDCKIGGSDLVYS

-312 SLDEQGVKLEKYYSE
+312 SLNEQGVKLEKYYSE

-365 STIEANKKDADGN
+365 STIEANKKDADGKL
-378 FEKLKTEFKQTT
+378 EKLKTEFKQTT
-390 DGISSTVEKNKT
+390 DEITSTVEKNKT

-415 KQTTDGIT
+415 KQTTDEIT

-439 LSSKISQNAKNIEIA
+439 LSSKISQNAKSIEIA
-454 NSRFNED
+454 NSRFNAD
-461 GSLKNKSGL
+461 GTLKNKSGL
-470 MTTADKA
+470 MTTDDKA

-552 GQIGGFELEANNLV
+552 GWFGNPGNHIKIATDETGAVGLSPTNTTGWRDDNNIRFTKAGQLYFNSESDDGKTVTSITSGRLV
-566 CSNAR
+566 
-571 LTIGGSIGGLTRMV
+571 
-585 TLDAKSFDYERYNFA
+585 
-600 LSVVNY
+600 
-606 DSLDQSSTTLAGIHI
+606 
-621 NVGASGAST
+621 VGRADR
-630 LQYPGIVMENGVFV
+630 F
-644 GFRVP
+644 
-649 FVPLAYSMD
+649 
-658 FRYNASIYVSGMY
+658 GMY
-671 VRCNNSSDITI
+671 APELHVDSSGEKLQIVAKC
-682 TLPTPATGAK
+682 LPTSASE
-692 MGDVFTVI
+692 
-700 KAGSGN
+700 AGSGCLYN
-706 VTIKAVGVN
+706 DNGTIKIK
-715 YHTANGKSGEFTST
+715 T
-729 RLHEQIHLVFDG
+729 Q
-741 DTWFSESSGGS
+741 

>member
-15 GITTNGKQESLEAK
+15 GITTNGKQESLESK

-124 RAATIEIGEV
+124 RAATIDIGEV

-153 AILDFGIP
+153 AVLDFGIP

-186 DSNGNISSSQDKLI
+186 DSKGNISSSQDKLI

-221 TNFANTVSAESDG
+221 TNFSNTVSAESDE

-356 LEATSSSLS
+356 IEATSSSLS

-390 DGISSTVEKNKT
+390 DGIYSTVEKNKT
-402 DAEGSIEKLKTEF
+402 DA
-415 KQTTDGIT
+415 
-423 STVEQNKTDA
+423 
-433 DGKLES
+433 DGKLEK
-439 LSSKISQNAKNIEIA
+439 LSAAVTLNANQIEIA
-454 NSRFNED
+454 NSRFNAD
-461 GSLKNKSGL
+461 GTLKNKSGL
-470 MTTADKA
+470 MTTDDKA
-477 TLASRE
+477 TLATRE

-501 EISTATIKA
+501 GISSATIKA
-510 DQIQFSGH
+510 DQIRFTGTTTVFES
-518 QVKFDAGEIVINS
+518 GEIIIRSNGL
-531 KNFNLDGYGNVT
+531 NLDQYGNAT
-543 MSGEIHATS
+543 FNGEIHATS
-552 GQIGGFELEANNLV
+552 GWFGSTSNNIKLATEGNGTVGLSSTNSSGWEEANNIRFTSSGQLYLNSESDDGKTV
-566 CSNAR
+566 TSITSGDIR
-571 LTIGGSIGGLTRMV
+571 VGRGDSFGSDTP
-585 TLDAKSFDYERYNFA
+585 KFH
-600 LSVVNY
+600 VN
-606 DSLDQSSTTLAGIHI
+606 T
-621 NVGASGAST
+621 SGDK
-630 LQYPGIVMENGVFV
+630 LQIAAVN
-644 GFRVP
+644 
-649 FVPLAYSMD
+649 
-658 FRYNASIYVSGMY
+658 
-671 VRCNNSSDITI
+671 
-682 TLPTPATGAK
+682 LPTSASE
-692 MGDVFTVI
+692 
-700 KAGSGN
+700 AGSGCLYN
-706 VTIKAVGVN
+706 DNGTIKIK
-715 YHTANGKSGEFTST
+715 T
-729 RLHEQIHLVFDG
+729 Q
-741 DTWFSESSGGS
+741 

>member
-39 KVITIPDFS
+39 KVINIPDFS

-92 VPHSEEEQGTDNPN
+92 VPHSDEEQGTDNPN

-140 AAAYVRNSGTTNA
+140 EAAYVRNSGTTNA
-153 AILDFGIP
+153 AVLDFGIP

-186 DSNGNISSSQDKLI
+186 DSKGNISSSQDKLI
-200 RMKAYLGGQEIDDV
+200 RMKAYFGGQEIDDV

-221 TNFANTVSAESDG
+221 TNFANTVSSESDG
-234 KSFYLRGSDLQ
+234 KSFYLRGIDLQ

-390 DGISSTVEKNKT
+390 DGIT
-402 DAEGSIEKLKTEF
+402 SI
-415 KQTTDGIT
+415 
-423 STVEQNKTDA
+423 VEQNKTDA
-433 DGKLES
+433 EGKLEK
-439 LSSKISQNAKNIEIA
+439 LSAAVTLNANQIEIA
-454 NSRFNED
+454 NSRFNAD
-461 GSLKNKSGL
+461 GTLKNKSGL
-470 MTTADKA
+470 MTTDDKA
-477 TLASRE
+477 TLATRE

-501 EISTATIKA
+501 GISTATIKA

-552 GQIGGFELEANNLV
+552 GWFGNPGNNIKIATDETGAVGLSPTNTTGWRDDNNICFTRAGQLYFNSTSDDGKTVTSITSGDIRVGRGDSFGSDTPKFHVNTSGDKLQIA
-566 CSNAR
+566 A
-571 LTIGGSIGGLTRMV
+571 
-585 TLDAKSFDYERYNFA
+585 
-600 LSVVNY
+600 VN
-606 DSLDQSSTTLAGIHI
+606 
-621 NVGASGAST
+621 
-630 LQYPGIVMENGVFV
+630 
-644 GFRVP
+644 
-649 FVPLAYSMD
+649 
-658 FRYNASIYVSGMY
+658 
-671 VRCNNSSDITI
+671 
-682 TLPTPATGAK
+682 LPTSASE
-692 MGDVFTVI
+692 
-700 KAGSGN
+700 AGSGCLYN
-706 VTIKAVGVN
+706 DNGTIKIK
-715 YHTANGKSGEFTST
+715 T
-729 RLHEQIHLVFDG
+729 Q
-741 DTWFSESSGGS
+741 

>member
-15 GITTNGKQESLEAK
+15 GITTNGKQESLKAK

-39 KVITIPDFS
+39 KVITIPDFT
-48 INGNVIS
+48 IKGNIIS

-92 VPHSEEEQGTDNPN
+92 VSHSEEEQGTDNPN

-124 RAATIEIGEV
+124 RAATIEIGDV
-134 KTLRSG
+134 KTLHSG
-140 AAAYVRNSGTTNA
+140 AAAYVRNSGTSNA
-153 AILDFGIP
+153 AVLDFGIP
-161 SGSNGNDGMSG
+161 SGSNGDDGMSG
-172 YGISAEPAS
+172 YGISADPAS

-186 DSNGNISSSQDKLI
+186 DSKGNISSSQDKLI

-234 KSFYLRGSDLQ
+234 KSFYLSGSDLQ

-304 QTFTELSN
+304 QTFTELNN
-312 SLDEQGVKLEKYYSE
+312 SLDDQGVKLEKYYSE

-356 LEATSSSLS
+356 LEATASSLS
-365 STIEANKKDADGN
+365 STIESNKKDADGN
-378 FEKLKTEFKQTT
+378 FEKL
-390 DGISSTVEKNKT
+390 
-402 DAEGSIEKLKTEF
+402 
-415 KQTTDGIT
+415 
-423 STVEQNKTDA
+423 
-433 DGKLES
+433 
-439 LSSKISQNAKNIEIA
+439 SSKISQNAKSIEIA

-461 GSLKNKSGL
+461 GSLKDKSGL

-483 YVDGKVVNEA
+483 YVDGKVVSEA
-493 TITTMINN
+493 TIRTMVQDG
-501 EISTATIKA
+501 ISSAVISA
-510 DQIQFSGH
+510 DQINLKGKTM
-518 QVKFDAGEIVINS
+518 KFA
-531 KNFNLDGYGNVT
+531 
-543 MSGEIHATS
+543 S
-552 GQIGGFELEANNLV
+552 GQIEIDSENLKLDSSGNLKVAGDIHAKTVRLKISSSHDNILSGSLLLGGGTYTMPQLTAEDGYVNLKLYAPLITRSSPFPV
-566 CSNAR
+566 
-571 LTIGGSIGGLTRMV
+571 LQSI
-585 TLDAKSFDYERYNFA
+585 
-600 LSVVNY
+600 
-606 DSLDQSSTTLAGIHI
+606 
-621 NVGASGAST
+621 
-630 LQYPGIVMENGVFV
+630 
-644 GFRVP
+644 
-649 FVPLAYSMD
+649 
-658 FRYNASIYVSGMY
+658 
-671 VRCNNSSDITI
+671 
-682 TLPTPATGAK
+682 
-692 MGDVFTVI
+692 
-700 KAGSGN
+700 SGN
-706 VTIKAVGVN
+706 VFLQLASEKTELP
-715 YHTANGKSGEFTST
+715 KSGKKELDYGAYDIVGFYDNGQTFW
-729 RLHEQIHLVFDG
+729 IIK
-741 DTWFSESSGGS
+741 

>member
-15 GITTNGKQESLEAK
+15 GITTNGKLESLEAK

-39 KVITIPDFS
+39 KVITIPDFT
-48 INGNVIS
+48 IKGNVIS

-153 AILDFGIP
+153 AVLDFGIP

-186 DSNGNISSSQDKLI
+186 DSKGNISSSQDKLI

-221 TNFANTVSAESDG
+221 TNFANTVSAESAG

-304 QTFTELSN
+304 QTFTELNN

-365 STIEANKKDADGN
+365 STIEANKKN
-378 FEKLKTEFKQTT
+378 F
-390 DGISSTVEKNKT
+390 
-402 DAEGSIEKLKTEF
+402 EKLKTEF

-423 STVEQNKTDA
+423 STVEKNKTDA
-433 DGKLES
+433 DGQLEKL
-439 LSSKISQNAKNIEIA
+439 NAAVTLNAEQIEIA
-454 NSRFNED
+454 NSRFNAD

-470 MTTADKA
+470 MTTDDKA
-477 TLASRE
+477 TLATRE
-483 YVDGKVVNEA
+483 YVDGKVVSEA
-493 TITTMINN
+493 YIRTMIQNG
-501 EISTATIKA
+501 ISTAEISA
-510 DQIQFSGH
+510 DQINLYGH
-518 QVKFDAGEIVINS
+518 
-531 KNFNLDGYGNVT
+531 T
-543 MSGEIHATS
+543 MSFQS
-552 GQIGGFELEANNLV
+552 GQIEIYSDNLKLDSSGNLKVSGDIYAKTIRLKTSTSNDNILSGSLLLGGGKYILP
-566 CSNAR
+566 
-571 LTIGGSIGGLTRMV
+571 
-585 TLDAKSFDYERYNFA
+585 A
-600 LSVVNY
+600 LSEEDGCVNIKLY
-606 DSLDQSSTTLAGIHI
+606 APLITRSSLSPTLECI
-621 NVGASGAST
+621 
-630 LQYPGIVMENGVFV
+630 
-644 GFRVP
+644 
-649 FVPLAYSMD
+649 
-658 FRYNASIYVSGMY
+658 
-671 VRCNNSSDITI
+671 
-682 TLPTPATGAK
+682 
-692 MGDVFTVI
+692 
-700 KAGSGN
+700 SGN
-706 VTIKAVGVN
+706 VFLQLASEKTELP
-715 YHTANGKSGEFTST
+715 KSGSKSLEYGAYD
-729 RLHEQIHLVFDG
+729 LVGFYN
-741 DTWFSESSGGS
+741 SGNTFWIIK

>member
-39 KVITIPDFS
+39 KVITIPDFT
-48 INGNVIS
+48 IKGNIIS

-92 VPHSEEEQGTDNPN
+92 VSHSEEEQGTDNPN

-124 RAATIEIGEV
+124 RAATIEIGDV
-134 KTLRSG
+134 KTLHSG
-140 AAAYVRNSGTTNA
+140 AAAYVRNSGTSNA
-153 AILDFGIP
+153 AVLDFGIP
-161 SGSNGNDGMSG
+161 SGSNGDDGMSG
-172 YGISAEPAS
+172 YGISADPAS

-186 DSNGNISSSQDKLI
+186 DSKGNISSSQDKLI

-266 AVDCKIGGSDLVYS
+266 AVDCKIGGSNLVYS

-291 FYTTLVSNQKMFK
+291 FYTALVSNQKMFK
-304 QTFTELSN
+304 QTFTELDN
-312 SLDEQGVKLEKYYSE
+312 SLNEQGVKLEKYYSE

-378 FEKLKTEFKQTT
+378 IEKLKSEFKQTT
-390 DGISSTVEKNKT
+390 DE
-402 DAEGSIEKLKTEF
+402 
-415 KQTTDGIT
+415 IT
-423 STVEQNKTDA
+423 STVEKNKTDA

-439 LSSKISQNAKNIEIA
+439 LSSKISQNAKSIEIA

-461 GSLKNKSGL
+461 GSLKDKSGL

-501 EISTATIKA
+501 GISTATIKA

-552 GQIGGFELEANNLV
+552 GWFGNPGNNIKIATDETGAVGL
-566 CSNAR
+566 SPTNITGWKDYNNIRFTRAGQLYFNSTSEDKKT
-571 LTIGGSIGGLTRMV
+571 LTTITSG
-585 TLDAKSFDYERYNFA
+585 Y
-600 LSVVNY
+600 LSVGRADRFGMDAPELYV
-606 DSLDQSSTTLAGIHI
+606 DS
-621 NVGASGAST
+621 SGEK
-630 LQYPGIVMENGVFV
+630 LQIV
-644 GFRVP
+644 
-649 FVPLAYSMD
+649 AK
-658 FRYNASIYVSGMY
+658 
-671 VRCNNSSDITI
+671 C
-682 TLPTPATGAK
+682 LPTSASEARSGCLYNDNGTIK
-692 MGDVFTVI
+692 I
-700 KAGSGN
+700 KA
-706 VTIKAVGVN
+706 
-715 YHTANGKSGEFTST
+715 
-729 RLHEQIHLVFDG
+729 
-741 DTWFSESSGGS
+741 

>member
-48 INGNVIS
+48 IKGNVIS

-124 RAATIEIGEV
+124 RAATVEIGEV

-140 AAAYVRNSGTTNA
+140 AAAYVRNSGTANA
-153 AILDFGIP
+153 AVLDFGIP

-186 DSNGNISSSQDKLI
+186 DSKGNISSSQDKLI

-266 AVDCKIGGSDLVYS
+266 AVDCKIGGSNLVYS

-304 QTFTELSN
+304 QTFTELNN

-341 NKQDADGSIE
+341 NKQSADGSIE

-390 DGISSTVEKNKT
+390 DGITSTVEKNKT
-402 DAEGSIEKLKTEF
+402 DA
-415 KQTTDGIT
+415 
-423 STVEQNKTDA
+423 
-433 DGKLES
+433 DGKLEK
-439 LSSKISQNAKNIEIA
+439 LSAAVTLNANQIEIA
-454 NSRFNED
+454 NSRFNAD

-470 MTTADKA
+470 MTTDDKA
-477 TLASRE
+477 TLATRE
-483 YVDGKVVNEA
+483 YVDGKVVSEA
-493 TITTMINN
+493 YIRTMIQNG
-501 EISTATIKA
+501 ISTAEISA
-510 DQIQFSGH
+510 DQINLYGH
-518 QVKFDAGEIVINS
+518 
-531 KNFNLDGYGNVT
+531 T
-543 MSGEIHATS
+543 MSFQS
-552 GQIGGFELEANNLV
+552 GQIEIYSDNLKLDSSGNLKASGDIYAKTIRLKTSTSNDNILSGSLLLGGGKYILP
-566 CSNAR
+566 
-571 LTIGGSIGGLTRMV
+571 
-585 TLDAKSFDYERYNFA
+585 A
-600 LSVVNY
+600 LSEEDGCVNIKLYAPLITRSSLSPTLECISENVFLQLASEKTELPKSGSKSLEYGAY
-606 DSLDQSSTTLAGIHI
+606 DL
-621 NVGASGAST
+621 
-630 LQYPGIVMENGVFV
+630 V
-644 GFRVP
+644 GFC
-649 FVPLAYSMD
+649 
-658 FRYNASIYVSGMY
+658 NSGQTFW
-671 VRCNNSSDITI
+671 I
-682 TLPTPATGAK
+682 
-692 MGDVFTVI
+692 I
-700 KAGSGN
+700 K
-706 VTIKAVGVN
+706 
-715 YHTANGKSGEFTST
+715 
-729 RLHEQIHLVFDG
+729 
-741 DTWFSESSGGS
+741 

>member
-39 KVITIPDFS
+39 KVITIPDFT
-48 INGNVIS
+48 IKGNIIS

-124 RAATIEIGEV
+124 RAATIEIGDV
-134 KTLRSG
+134 KTLHSG
-140 AAAYVRNSGTTNA
+140 AAAYVRNSGTSNA
-153 AILDFGIP
+153 AVLDFGIP
-161 SGSNGNDGMSG
+161 SGSNGDDGMSG
-172 YGISAEPAS
+172 YGISADPAS

-186 DSNGNISSSQDKLI
+186 DSKGNISSSQDKLI

-221 TNFANTVSAESDG
+221 TNFTNGLSAESDG

-378 FEKLKTEFKQTT
+378 
-390 DGISSTVEKNKT
+390 
-402 DAEGSIEKLKTEF
+402 IEKLKSEF

-483 YVDGKVVNEA
+483 YVDGKVVSEA
-493 TITTMINN
+493 TIRTMVQDG
-501 EISTATIKA
+501 ISSAVVSA
-510 DQIQFSGH
+510 DQINLKGKTM
-518 QVKFDAGEIVINS
+518 KFA
-531 KNFNLDGYGNVT
+531 
-543 MSGEIHATS
+543 S
-552 GQIGGFELEANNLV
+552 GQIEIDSENLKLDSSGNLKVAGDIRAKTVRLKISSSHDNILSGSLLLGGGTYSMPALTAEDGYVNLKLYAPLITRSSPVPILQCISTNVFLQLASEKTELPKSGKKE
-566 CSNAR
+566 
-571 LTIGGSIGGLTRMV
+571 
-585 TLDAKSFDYERYNFA
+585 LDYGA
-600 LSVVNY
+600 Y
-606 DSLDQSSTTLAGIHI
+606 DI
-621 NVGASGAST
+621 
-630 LQYPGIVMENGVFV
+630 V
-644 GFRVP
+644 GF
-649 FVPLAYSMD
+649 
-658 FRYNASIYVSGMY
+658 YNNGQTFWI
-671 VRCNNSSDITI
+671 
-682 TLPTPATGAK
+682 
-692 MGDVFTVI
+692 I
-700 KAGSGN
+700 K
-706 VTIKAVGVN
+706 
-715 YHTANGKSGEFTST
+715 
-729 RLHEQIHLVFDG
+729 
-741 DTWFSESSGGS
+741 

>member
-106 VALEVVTLNT
+106 VALEVITLNT

-153 AILDFGIP
+153 AVLDFGIP

-186 DSNGNISSSQDKLI
+186 DSKGNISSSQDKLI
-200 RMKAYLGGQEIDDV
+200 RMKSYLGGQEIDDV
-214 TIVGLST
+214 TIVGLIT

-250 DLDGN
+250 DLNGN

-312 SLDEQGVKLEKYYSE
+312 SLNEQGVKLEKYYSE
-327 FQQTARGLSATISS
+327 FQQTARVLSATISS
-341 NKQDADGSIE
+341 NKQYADGSIE
-351 NITNK
+351 NIINK

-365 STIEANKKDADGN
+365 STIEANKKDADG
-378 FEKLKTEFKQTT
+378 KL
-390 DGISSTVEKNKT
+390 
-402 DAEGSIEKLKTEF
+402 EKLKTEF

-454 NSRFNED
+454 NSRFNAD
-461 GSLKNKSGL
+461 GTLKNKSGL
-470 MTTADKA
+470 MTTDDKA
-477 TLASRE
+477 TLATRE

-682 TLPTPATGAK
+682 TLPTPTTGAK

>member
-39 KVITIPDFS
+39 KVITIPDFT
-48 INGNVIS
+48 IKGNIIS

-92 VPHSEEEQGTDNPN
+92 VPHSEEEKGTDNPN

-124 RAATIEIGEV
+124 RAATIEIGDV
-134 KTLRSG
+134 KTLHSG
-140 AAAYVRNSGTTNA
+140 AAAYVRNSGTQNA
-153 AILDFGIP
+153 AVLDFGIP
-161 SGSNGNDGMSG
+161 SGSNGDDGMSG

-186 DSNGNISSSQDKLI
+186 DSKGNISSSQDKLI

-255 SIKVPV
+255 SIMVPV

-304 QTFTELSN
+304 QTFTELGN

-378 FEKLKTEFKQTT
+378 FEKLKSEFNQTT
-390 DGISSTVEKNKT
+390 DEITSTVEKNKT
-402 DAEGSIEKLKTEF
+402 DAEGKLEKLNAS
-415 KQTTDGIT
+415 IAL
-423 STVEQNKTDA
+423 NA
-433 DGKLES
+433 
-439 LSSKISQNAKNIEIA
+439 SQIEIA

-470 MTTADKA
+470 MTADDKA
-477 TLASRE
+477 TLATRE
-483 YVDGKVVNEA
+483 YVDGKVVSEA
-493 TITTMINN
+493 YIRTMIQNG
-501 EISTATIKA
+501 ISTAEISA
-510 DQIQFSGH
+510 DQINLYGH
-518 QVKFDAGEIVINS
+518 
-531 KNFNLDGYGNVT
+531 T
-543 MSGEIHATS
+543 MSFQS
-552 GQIGGFELEANNLV
+552 GQIEIYSDNLK
-566 CSNAR
+566 
-571 LTIGGSIGGLTRMV
+571 
-585 TLDAKSFDYERYNFA
+585 LD
-600 LSVVNY
+600 
-606 DSLDQSSTTLAGIHI
+606 SSGNL
-621 NVGASGAST
+621 
-630 LQYPGIVMENGVFV
+630 
-644 GFRVP
+644 R
-649 FVPLAYSMD
+649 
-658 FRYNASIYVSGMY
+658 VSGDIYAKTIRLKTSSSHDNILSGSLLLGGGTYTMPQLTAEDGY
-671 VRCNNSSDITI
+671 VNLKLYAPLITRSSPFPVLQSI
-682 TLPTPATGAK
+682 
-692 MGDVFTVI
+692 
-700 KAGSGN
+700 SGN
-706 VTIKAVGVN
+706 VFLQLASEKTELP
-715 YHTANGKSGEFTST
+715 KSGKKELDYGAYDIVGFYDNGQTFW
-729 RLHEQIHLVFDG
+729 IIK
-741 DTWFSESSGGS
+741 

>member
-39 KVITIPDFS
+39 KVITIPDFT
-48 INGNVIS
+48 IKGNVIS

-153 AILDFGIP
+153 AVLDFGIP

-186 DSNGNISSSQDKLI
+186 DSKGNISSSQDKLI

-234 KSFYLRGSDLQ
+234 KSFYLRESDLQ

-390 DGISSTVEKNKT
+390 DGITSTVEKNKT
-402 DAEGSIEKLKTEF
+402 DA
-415 KQTTDGIT
+415 
-423 STVEQNKTDA
+423 
-433 DGKLES
+433 DGKLEK
-439 LSSKISQNAKNIEIA
+439 LSAAVTLNANQIEIA
-454 NSRFNED
+454 NSRFNAD

-470 MTTADKA
+470 MTTDDKA
-477 TLASRE
+477 TLATRE
-483 YVDGKVVNEA
+483 YVDGKVVSEA
-493 TITTMINN
+493 YIRTMIQNG
-501 EISTATIKA
+501 ISTAEISA
-510 DQIQFSGH
+510 DQINLYGH
-518 QVKFDAGEIVINS
+518 
-531 KNFNLDGYGNVT
+531 T
-543 MSGEIHATS
+543 MSFQS
-552 GQIGGFELEANNLV
+552 GQIEIYSDNLKLDSSGNLKVSGDIYAKTIRLKTSTSNDNILSGSLLLGGGKYILP
-566 CSNAR
+566 
-571 LTIGGSIGGLTRMV
+571 
-585 TLDAKSFDYERYNFA
+585 A
-600 LSVVNY
+600 LSEEDGFVNIKLYAPLITRSSLAPTLECISENVFLQLASEKTELPKSGSKSLECGAY
-606 DSLDQSSTTLAGIHI
+606 DL
-621 NVGASGAST
+621 
-630 LQYPGIVMENGVFV
+630 V
-644 GFRVP
+644 GF
-649 FVPLAYSMD
+649 
-658 FRYNASIYVSGMY
+658 
-671 VRCNNSSDITI
+671 CNRGQTFWI
-682 TLPTPATGAK
+682 
-692 MGDVFTVI
+692 I
-700 KAGSGN
+700 K
-706 VTIKAVGVN
+706 
-715 YHTANGKSGEFTST
+715 
-729 RLHEQIHLVFDG
+729 
-741 DTWFSESSGGS
+741 

>member
-81 STIDKTEAFEL
+81 NTIDKTEAFEL

-140 AAAYVRNSGTTNA
+140 ASAYVRNSGTTNA

-186 DSNGNISSSQDKLI
+186 DSKGNISSSQDKLI
-200 RMKAYLGGQEIDDV
+200 RMKAYLGGQQIDDV

-304 QTFTELSN
+304 QTFTEFSN

-365 STIEANKKDADGN
+365 STIEANKKDADG
-378 FEKLKTEFKQTT
+378 KL
-390 DGISSTVEKNKT
+390 
-402 DAEGSIEKLKTEF
+402 EKLKTEF

-423 STVEQNKTDA
+423 SIVEQNKTDA

-477 TLASRE
+477 TLATRE
-483 YVDGKVVNEA
+483 YVDGKVVSEA
-493 TITTMINN
+493 YIRTMIQNG
-501 EISTATIKA
+501 ISTAEISA
-510 DQIQFSGH
+510 DQINLYGH
-518 QVKFDAGEIVINS
+518 
-531 KNFNLDGYGNVT
+531 T
-543 MSGEIHATS
+543 MSFQS
-552 GQIGGFELEANNLV
+552 GQIEIYSDNFKLDSSGNLKASGDIFAKTIRLKTSTSNDNILSGSLLLGGGKYILP
-566 CSNAR
+566 
-571 LTIGGSIGGLTRMV
+571 
-585 TLDAKSFDYERYNFA
+585 A
-600 LSVVNY
+600 LSEEDGCVNIKLYAPLITRSSLSPTLECISKNVFLQLASEKTELPKSGSKSLEYGAY
-606 DSLDQSSTTLAGIHI
+606 DL
-621 NVGASGAST
+621 
-630 LQYPGIVMENGVFV
+630 V
-644 GFRVP
+644 GF
-649 FVPLAYSMD
+649 
-658 FRYNASIYVSGMY
+658 
-671 VRCNNSSDITI
+671 CNNGQTFWI
-682 TLPTPATGAK
+682 
-692 MGDVFTVI
+692 I
-700 KAGSGN
+700 K
-706 VTIKAVGVN
+706 
-715 YHTANGKSGEFTST
+715 
-729 RLHEQIHLVFDG
+729 
-741 DTWFSESSGGS
+741 

>member
-48 INGNVIS
+48 IKGNVIS

-153 AILDFGIP
+153 AVLDFGIP

-200 RMKAYLGGQEIDDV
+200 RMKAYLGGQKIDDV

-255 SIKVPV
+255 SVKVPV

-390 DGISSTVEKNKT
+390 DGITSTVEKNKT
-402 DAEGSIEKLKTEF
+402 DA
-415 KQTTDGIT
+415 
-423 STVEQNKTDA
+423 
-433 DGKLES
+433 DGKLEK
-439 LSSKISQNAKNIEIA
+439 LSAAVTMNANQIEIA
-454 NSRFNED
+454 NSRFNAD
-461 GSLKNKSGL
+461 GTLKNKSGL
-470 MTTADKA
+470 MTTDDKA
-477 TLASRE
+477 TLATRE
-483 YVDGKVVNEA
+483 YVDGKVVSEA
-493 TITTMINN
+493 YIRTMIQNG
-501 EISTATIKA
+501 ISTAEISA
-510 DQIQFSGH
+510 DQINLYGH
-518 QVKFDAGEIVINS
+518 
-531 KNFNLDGYGNVT
+531 T
-543 MSGEIHATS
+543 MSFQS
-552 GQIGGFELEANNLV
+552 GQIEIYSDNLKLDSSGNLKVSGDIYAKTIRLKTSTSHDNILSGSLLLGGGKCILP
-566 CSNAR
+566 
-571 LTIGGSIGGLTRMV
+571 
-585 TLDAKSFDYERYNFA
+585 A
-600 LSVVNY
+600 LSEEDGCVNIKLY
-606 DSLDQSSTTLAGIHI
+606 APLITRSSLPPTLECI
-621 NVGASGAST
+621 
-630 LQYPGIVMENGVFV
+630 
-644 GFRVP
+644 
-649 FVPLAYSMD
+649 
-658 FRYNASIYVSGMY
+658 
-671 VRCNNSSDITI
+671 
-682 TLPTPATGAK
+682 
-692 MGDVFTVI
+692 
-700 KAGSGN
+700 SGN
-706 VTIKAVGVN
+706 VFLQLASEKTELP
-715 YHTANGKSGEFTST
+715 KSGSKE
-729 RLHEQIHLVFDG
+729 LEYGAYDLVGFCN
-741 DTWFSESSGGS
+741 SGQTFWIIK

>member
-48 INGNVIS
+48 IKGNVIS

-153 AILDFGIP
+153 AVLDFGIP

-186 DSNGNISSSQDKLI
+186 DSKGNISSSQDKLI
-200 RMKAYLGGQEIDDV
+200 QMKAYLGGQEIDDV

-356 LEATSSSLS
+356 LEATSNSLS

-390 DGISSTVEKNKT
+390 DGIT
-402 DAEGSIEKLKTEF
+402 SI
-415 KQTTDGIT
+415 
-423 STVEQNKTDA
+423 VEQNKTDA

-454 NSRFNED
+454 NSRFNAD
-461 GSLKNKSGL
+461 GTLKNKSGL
-470 MTTADKA
+470 MTTDDKA
-477 TLASRE
+477 TLATRE
-483 YVDGKVVNEA
+483 YVDGKVVSEA
-493 TITTMINN
+493 YIRTMIQNG
-501 EISTATIKA
+501 ISTAEISA
-510 DQIQFSGH
+510 DQINLYGH
-518 QVKFDAGEIVINS
+518 
-531 KNFNLDGYGNVT
+531 T
-543 MSGEIHATS
+543 MSFQS
-552 GQIGGFELEANNLV
+552 GQIEIYSDNLKLDSSGNLKVSGDIYAKTIRLKASTSNDNILSGSLLLGGGKYILP
-566 CSNAR
+566 
-571 LTIGGSIGGLTRMV
+571 
-585 TLDAKSFDYERYNFA
+585 A
-600 LSVVNY
+600 LSEEDGCVNIKLYAPLITRSSLSPTLECISENVFLQLASEKTELPKSGSKSLEYGAY
-606 DSLDQSSTTLAGIHI
+606 DL
-621 NVGASGAST
+621 
-630 LQYPGIVMENGVFV
+630 V
-644 GFRVP
+644 GFC
-649 FVPLAYSMD
+649 
-658 FRYNASIYVSGMY
+658 NSGQTFW
-671 VRCNNSSDITI
+671 I
-682 TLPTPATGAK
+682 
-692 MGDVFTVI
+692 I
-700 KAGSGN
+700 K
-706 VTIKAVGVN
+706 
-715 YHTANGKSGEFTST
+715 
-729 RLHEQIHLVFDG
+729 
-741 DTWFSESSGGS
+741 

>member
-266 AVDCKIGGSDLVYS
+266 AVDCKIGGSDLIYS

-304 QTFTELSN
+304 QTFTELNN

-351 NITNK
+351 NIINK

-390 DGISSTVEKNKT
+390 DGITSTVEKNKT
-402 DAEGSIEKLKTEF
+402 DA
-415 KQTTDGIT
+415 
-423 STVEQNKTDA
+423 
-433 DGKLES
+433 DGKLEK
-439 LSSKISQNAKNIEIA
+439 LSAAVTLNANQIEIA
-454 NSRFNED
+454 NSRFNAD
-461 GSLKNKSGL
+461 GTLKNKSGL
-470 MTTADKA
+470 MTTDDKA
-477 TLASRE
+477 TLATRE

-493 TITTMINN
+493 TITTLINN
-501 EISTATIKA
+501 GISTATIKA

-552 GQIGGFELEANNLV
+552 GWFGNPGNNIKIATDETGAV
-566 CSNAR
+566 
-571 LTIGGSIGGLTRMV
+571 GLSPTNTTGWRDDNNICFTRAGQLYFNSTSDDGKTV
-585 TLDAKSFDYERYNFA
+585 T
-600 LSVVNY
+600 
-606 DSLDQSSTTLAGIHI
+606 
-621 NVGASGAST
+621 
-630 LQYPGIVMENGVFV
+630 
-644 GFRVP
+644 
-649 FVPLAYSMD
+649 
-658 FRYNASIYVSGMY
+658 
-671 VRCNNSSDITI
+671 TI
-682 TLPTPATGAK
+682 TSGDIKVGRGDSFGGNTPKFHVNTSGDKLQIAAVNLPTSASE
-692 MGDVFTVI
+692 
-700 KAGSGN
+700 AGSGCLYN
-706 VTIKAVGVN
+706 DNGTIKIK
-715 YHTANGKSGEFTST
+715 T
-729 RLHEQIHLVFDG
+729 Q
-741 DTWFSESSGGS
+741 

>member
-39 KVITIPDFS
+39 KVITIPDFT
-48 INGNVIS
+48 IKGNVIS

-153 AILDFGIP
+153 AVLDFGIP

-186 DSNGNISSSQDKLI
+186 DSKGNISSSQDKLI

-390 DGISSTVEKNKT
+390 DGITSTVEKNKT
-402 DAEGSIEKLKTEF
+402 DA
-415 KQTTDGIT
+415 
-423 STVEQNKTDA
+423 
-433 DGKLES
+433 DGKLEK
-439 LSSKISQNAKNIEIA
+439 LSAAVTMNANQIEIA
-454 NSRFNED
+454 NSRFNAD
-461 GSLKNKSGL
+461 GTLKNKSGL
-470 MTTADKA
+470 MTTDDKA
-477 TLASRE
+477 TLATRE
-483 YVDGKVVNEA
+483 YVDGKVVSEA
-493 TITTMINN
+493 YIRTMIQNG
-501 EISTATIKA
+501 ISTAEISA
-510 DQIQFSGH
+510 DQINLYGH
-518 QVKFDAGEIVINS
+518 
-531 KNFNLDGYGNVT
+531 T
-543 MSGEIHATS
+543 MSFRS
-552 GQIGGFELEANNLV
+552 GQIEIYSDNLKLDSSGNLKVSGDIYAKTIRLKASTSNDNILSGSLLLGGGKYILP
-566 CSNAR
+566 
-571 LTIGGSIGGLTRMV
+571 
-585 TLDAKSFDYERYNFA
+585 A
-600 LSVVNY
+600 LSEEDGCVSIKLYAPLITRSSLSPTLECISENVFLQLASEKTELPKSGSKSLEYGAY
-606 DSLDQSSTTLAGIHI
+606 DL
-621 NVGASGAST
+621 
-630 LQYPGIVMENGVFV
+630 V
-644 GFRVP
+644 GFC
-649 FVPLAYSMD
+649 
-658 FRYNASIYVSGMY
+658 NSGQTFW
-671 VRCNNSSDITI
+671 I
-682 TLPTPATGAK
+682 
-692 MGDVFTVI
+692 I
-700 KAGSGN
+700 K
-706 VTIKAVGVN
+706 
-715 YHTANGKSGEFTST
+715 
-729 RLHEQIHLVFDG
+729 
-741 DTWFSESSGGS
+741 

>member
-39 KVITIPDFS
+39 KVITIPDFT
-48 INGNVIS
+48 IKGNVIS

-140 AAAYVRNSGTTNA
+140 AAAYVRNSGTINA
-153 AILDFGIP
+153 AVLDFGIP

-186 DSNGNISSSQDKLI
+186 DSKGNISSSQDKLI
-200 RMKAYLGGQEIDDV
+200 QMKAYLGGQEIDDV

-255 SIKVPV
+255 SIMVPV

-304 QTFTELSN
+304 QTFTELGN

-378 FEKLKTEFKQTT
+378 FEKLKSEFKQTT
-390 DGISSTVEKNKT
+390 DEITSTVEKNKT
-402 DAEGSIEKLKTEF
+402 DAEGSIENLKTEF

-501 EISTATIKA
+501 GISTATIKA

-552 GQIGGFELEANNLV
+552 GWFGNPGNNIKIATDEIGAVGLSPTNTTGWKDCNNIRFTRAGQLYFN
-566 CSNAR
+566 STSEDKKT
-571 LTIGGSIGGLTRMV
+571 LTTITAGS
-585 TLDAKSFDYERYNFA
+585 
-600 LSVVNY
+600 LSVGRADRFGKDAPELFV
-606 DSLDQSSTTLAGIHI
+606 DS
-621 NVGASGAST
+621 SGEK
-630 LQYPGIVMENGVFV
+630 LQIV
-644 GFRVP
+644 
-649 FVPLAYSMD
+649 AK
-658 FRYNASIYVSGMY
+658 
-671 VRCNNSSDITI
+671 C
-682 TLPTPATGAK
+682 LPTSASEAR
-692 MGDVFTVI
+692 
-700 KAGSGN
+700 SGCLYN
-706 VTIKAVGVN
+706 DNGTIKIK
-715 YHTANGKSGEFTST
+715 T
-729 RLHEQIHLVFDG
+729 Q
-741 DTWFSESSGGS
+741 

>member
-15 GITTNGKQESLEAK
+15 GITINGKQESLEAK

-186 DSNGNISSSQDKLI
+186 DSDGNISSSQDKLI

-221 TNFANTVSAESDG
+221 TNFSNTVSTESDG

-402 DAEGSIEKLKTEF
+402 DA
-415 KQTTDGIT
+415 
-423 STVEQNKTDA
+423 
-433 DGKLES
+433 DGKLEK
-439 LSSKISQNAKNIEIA
+439 LSAAVTLNANQIEIA
-454 NSRFNED
+454 NSRFNAD
-461 GSLKNKSGL
+461 GTLKNKSGL
-470 MTTADKA
+470 MTTDDKA
-477 TLASRE
+477 TLATRE

-501 EISTATIKA
+501 GISSATIKA
-510 DQIQFSGH
+510 DQIRFTGTTTVFES
-518 QVKFDAGEIVINS
+518 GEIIIRSNGL
-531 KNFNLDGYGNVT
+531 NLDQYGNAT
-543 MSGEIHATS
+543 FNGEIHATS
-552 GQIGGFELEANNLV
+552 GWFGSTSNNIKLATEGNGTVGLSSTNSSGWVDANNIRFTSAGQLYLNSESDDGKTV
-566 CSNAR
+566 TSITSGDIR
-571 LTIGGSIGGLTRMV
+571 VGRGDSFGSDTP
-585 TLDAKSFDYERYNFA
+585 KFH
-600 LSVVNY
+600 VN
-606 DSLDQSSTTLAGIHI
+606 T
-621 NVGASGAST
+621 SGDK
-630 LQYPGIVMENGVFV
+630 LQIAAVN
-644 GFRVP
+644 
-649 FVPLAYSMD
+649 
-658 FRYNASIYVSGMY
+658 
-671 VRCNNSSDITI
+671 
-682 TLPTPATGAK
+682 LPTSASE
-692 MGDVFTVI
+692 
-700 KAGSGN
+700 AGSGCLYN
-706 VTIKAVGVN
+706 DNGTIKIK
-715 YHTANGKSGEFTST
+715 T
-729 RLHEQIHLVFDG
+729 Q
-741 DTWFSESSGGS
+741 